1 MERKKRRNDD
11 LSFLDHLEELRR
23 RIFYSLIPIIVIFFA
38 NWFIAKD
45 LFNIIARP
53 IVKYLPPGQKLAFT
67 SLTTPFML
75 YLKISLLAAVFFASP
90 IVAYQAWKFISP
102 ALYPHEK
109 KYVIPFVFSTSFFFL
124 LGGAFGYFI
133 VFPWTCRFFLSLGK
147 DFQPIITIDN
157 YFNLAIEI
165 LLGIGI
171 VFELPVVIFILSKLG
186 ILSPR
191 FMIKNFKYA
200 VLISFV
206 VAGIITP
213 TPDAITQSIV
223 AGPFILLYSIGIFV
237 SYLAGRKKDK
247 DKVDTPQG

>member
-1 MERKKRRNDD
+1 MEKKRRRNDD
-11 LSFLDHLEELRR
+11 LSFLEHLEELRK
-23 RIFYSLIPIIVIFFA
+23 RIFYSLISIVVIFFG

-45 LFNIIARP
+45 LFNIIAKP
-53 IVKYLPPGQKLAFT
+53 IVKYLPEGEKLAFT

-75 YLKISLLAAVFFASP
+75 YLKVSFLAAIFFASP
-90 IVAYQAWKFISP
+90 FVAYQAWKFISP

-109 KYVIPFVFSTSFFFL
+109 KYVIPFVLSTTFFFL

-133 VFPWTCRFFLSLGK
+133 VFPWTCRFFLYLGR
-147 DFQPIITIDN
+147 DFQAIITVDS

-186 ILSPR
+186 ILSPK

-200 VLISFV
+200 VLISFI
-206 VAGIITP
+206 VAGVITP
-213 TPDAITQSIV
+213 TPDAITQTIV
-223 AGPFILLYSIGIFV
+223 AGPFIILYAIGIFV
-237 SYLAGRKKDK
+237 SYLAGRKKGK
-247 DKVDTPQG
+247 DKVDTPEG